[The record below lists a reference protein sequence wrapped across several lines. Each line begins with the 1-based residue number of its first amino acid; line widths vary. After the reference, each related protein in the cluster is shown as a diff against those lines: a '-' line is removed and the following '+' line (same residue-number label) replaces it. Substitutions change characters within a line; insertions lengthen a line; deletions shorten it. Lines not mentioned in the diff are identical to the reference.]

1 MLKIRT
7 ATEIL
12 KYEGLNALLK
22 KAKSYGLKQTSI
34 GNSIIYQLS
43 VRDIQQRMGEESGLD
58 DILNTAL
65 EDEPGY
71 GRNQVSTSQLRDEIK
86 SLAKLV
92 REHEPESVL
101 EIGTLNGGTFYI
113 WCRYLKTAKQLTSL
127 DLPGGRFGG
136 GYNEQ
141 KIGIFE
147 KFAPSKDLEFVRA
160 NSHEESTF
168 EEVDERI
175 NREIDFLFIDGD
187 HTYEGAKADFEMYK
201 ELVTDDGLIAF
212 HDIVH
217 HPNSK
222 EVVKN
227 RRNVPDIEERHL
239 NWRENFSDCN
249 VDKLWTELTEE
260 YETTEFISHPKQTWA
275 GIGVVHL

>member
-1 MLKIRT
+1 MSEIRT
-7 ATEIL
+7 AAEIL
-12 KYEGLNALLK
+12 KYEGPNALLK
-22 KAKSYGLKQTSI
+22 KAAGYGLKQTPI

-43 VRDIQQRMGEESGLD
+43 VRDIQQRMGEENELN
-58 DILNTAL
+58 DILDTAL

-71 GRNQVSTSQLRDEIK
+71 GRYKVSTSQLRDEIK

-113 WCRYLKTAKQLTSL
+113 WCRYLETARQLTSL

-136 GYNEQ
+136 GYDEQ

-168 EEVDERI
+168 EEVNERI
-175 NREIDFLFIDGD
+175 NGEVDFLFIDGN
-187 HTYEGAKADFEMYK
+187 HTYEGVKADFEMYK

-217 HPNSK
+217 HPNGK
-222 EVVKN
+222 EMVEDRK
-227 RRNVPDIEERHL
+227 NVPDIEKRHL
-239 NWRENFSDCN
+239 NWGENFSDCN
-249 VDKLWTELTEE
+249 VDKLWAELTEE